1 MQLNNKRME
10 MKQLGLIILLF
21 VSSLGYSQNVEF
33 KASAP
38 SVVATGEQFR
48 LAYTIN
54 REGSNLQVPT
64 LEGFDLLMGPST
76 SQSSSFSMVNGR
88 TTQSVSFTYTYLL
101 EGVKEGTHQIPPATI
116 VVDGKQ
122 YKSNALTI
130 EVVKGNGNAGNAG
143 RNESNQAARPDATAA
158 VNESNLFVR
167 VDVSRRNLYIGES
180 LVATIKVYSKV
191 DLTNFGRSK
200 FPSFNGF
207 LAEEIPTPQRIE
219 LVRETYDGQIYN
231 VGVIRKVLLFPQH
244 TGDITIDPFELECI
258 VRQRLAGGG
267 RSFFDDFFGNYRDV
281 RAMRRSKPVTV
292 HVKELPQQGKPV
304 DFSGTVGNIA
314 MNTSISADTVD
325 ANDAITY
332 KVSFKGTGNLKLLR
346 APSISFPLDFES
358 YDPKESR
365 DVKTTENGMS
375 GTVAFEY
382 LVIPRYSGEYKI
394 PAVRYSYFDPQ
405 TNSYKMIVGKEYNV
419 YVRKGTEKGQ
429 NDGVGGNSVQSF
441 KKEDIRQVGAD
452 IRYLKSGD
460 LRLRETGVRFF
471 ATPAYWFALLIPLVL
486 FIVGAVLNR
495 RRIKA
500 NADIARVKNKA
511 ATKMAR
517 KRLKVAAVA
526 MKNHNGE
533 LFYDEV
539 LKSLWGYMSYK
550 LNIDRA
556 ELNRDNISEILRQK
570 GVSDEMIGS
579 FIAILD
585 TCEYA
590 RYAPGSNSDQ
600 EMSKVYTDS
609 IEVITKL
616 DKNIKA

>member
-1 MQLNNKRME
+1 MQLNNKCME

-292 HVKELPQQGKPV
+292 HVKELPLQGKPV

-429 NDGVGGNSVQSF
+429 HDGVAGNSVQSF

-460 LRLRETGVRFF
+460 LKLRETGVRFF

-486 FIVGAVLNR
+486 FIAGAILNR

-517 KRLKVAAVA
+517 RRLKVAAAA
-526 MKNHNGE
+526 MKNRNGE

-570 GVSDEMIGS
+570 GVSDEMTSS

-600 EMSKVYTDS
+600 EMGKVYSDS
-609 IEVITKL
+609 VEVITKL
-616 DKNIKA
+616 DKNIKV

>member
-38 SVVATGEQFR
+38 SVVATGEQFK

-429 NDGVGGNSVQSF
+429 NDGVAGNSVQSF

-460 LRLRETGVRFF
+460 LKLRETGVRFF

-517 KRLKVAAVA
+517 RRLKVAAVA

-600 EMSKVYTDS
+600 EMGKVYTDS